1 MSQFRTSGGLDDPI
15 AEDGDRGFTGVNK
28 RLQLNQLKAGEVRES
43 LNGRME
49 GYWKPRKAVV
59 VKSSGLTTG
68 QVPLTI
74 PFYLIDGS
82 DTPSTISAA
91 TVPTAGTLR
100 VTVTAHGFVAGDT
113 IFGVIAGLAGNV
125 TINGNYLLTYQGVN
139 TLECQ
144 VAGLTSISDGVGT
157 LQIQSKRITASS
169 VPTNG
174 TLNVTIASHGFEVDT
189 NGYAT
194 IAGLTGNVAVNGV
207 RLMTY
212 VDTNTLSTPIT
223 GLTSMATDGIGTL
236 SVTPINDNAI
246 SNVRG
251 SCLFSDPSEDSKE
264 YVIIALNS
272 VVKKIDLETFQAT
285 DLVLPSGESIDGDV
299 DMIQAFDKIYI
310 FREGDQALK
319 WSDGI
324 STQFYKV
331 AGGPYYQP
339 VRFGVAA
346 NVAWNTG
353 YATVT
358 MEAGALKPFSGVAT
372 ANGTQTLLIPEF
384 FDNGIQRSYV
394 DGYYNDTTVTI
405 NSISRTVSAY
415 IGLTGQF
422 TIDGAAIT
430 NGTQYSFTNLQCHTL
445 KEGESLEVLN
455 ASSLDTI
462 KAGDFLSVSDNT
474 KYNQFRFQT
483 VEAKTGTHR
492 IDFGQISSLGGG
504 FTFMPGPPWGV
515 AFQRRLWVP
524 FFYDCGGTLTA
535 PTYTSRNIKDEILV
549 SDILDGYTYDQ
560 IYNQFRISSGSA
572 DYLVAMHGFY
582 EDSMIVLLRNSL
594 HLIVG
599 TQGTLADTVVKELT
613 REVGCLA
620 RKSVVLQGNNLLFL
634 SDNGIYGLAFID
646 QYNLRGVEQPL
657 SRDVQLYI
665 DRINKNLAS
674 NAVATYFNN
683 RYWIALPLDSVAGAN
698 DAVGNNAILIYNFL
712 NQGWESLDTYDDSR
726 FLITNL
732 IVARAGVRDDL
743 YCVTSTGGLHRIDDV
758 DGVFDVVS
766 IDTTSSTN
774 SSIPINSSLT
784 TRGYDLGDLGRKRYT
799 DSQLEIQALDND
811 ASSEL
816 SIAFST
822 EDPDNA
828 TIVGTTT
835 ESIGEYITAGDTA
848 NVRNRLGG
856 VRGYTGTVVLTRT
869 AGSPKVHSIKVAGS
883 LTNRSIISQH

>member
-1 MSQFRTSGGLDDPI
+1 MSQFRSSGGLDDPI

-74 PFYLIDGS
+74 PFYLIDGTS
-82 DTPSTISAA
+82 ATISAA

-100 VTVTAHGFVAGDT
+100 VTVASHGFVAGDT

-125 TINGNYLLTYQGVN
+125 TINGNYLLTYYDAN
-139 TLECQ
+139 NFECQ
-144 VAGLTSISDGVGT
+144 VSGLTSISDGVGT
-157 LQIQSKRITASS
+157 LQIQSKRITDAS
-169 VPTNG
+169 VPTAG
-174 TLNVTIASHGFEVDT
+174 TLNIEITGHGFGSST
-189 NGYAT
+189 TGYAT
-194 IAGLTGNVAVNGV
+194 IAGMSGTGATINGN
-207 RLMTY
+207 RLMSY
-212 VDTNTLSTPIT
+212 YDANNLRCSIAN
-223 GLTSMATDGIGTL
+223 LTAVSDKIGTL
-236 SVTPINDNAI
+236 SAIPINNNAV

-251 SCLFSDPSEDSKE
+251 SCLFSDPSQDSKE
-264 YVIIALNS
+264 YIIIALNS
-272 VVKKIDLETFQAT
+272 VVKKIDLETFQST
-285 DLVLPSGESIDGDV
+285 DLSLPSGESIDGDV
-299 DMIQAFDKIYI
+299 DMIQAFDKVYI

-319 WSDGI
+319 WNDGL

-346 NVAWNTG
+346 NVAWNIG

-384 FDNGIQRSYV
+384 FDNGIQRSYT
-394 DGYYNDTTVTI
+394 DGYYDGTTVTI
-405 NSISRTVSAY
+405 NSVARTVSAY

-430 NGTQYSFTNLQCHTL
+430 SGTSYSFTNLQCHTL
-445 KEGESLEVLN
+445 KEGEALEVLN
-455 ASSLDTI
+455 VSSLDTI
-462 KAGDFLSVSDNT
+462 KDGDFLSVSDNT

-483 VEAKTGTHR
+483 VEAKTGSHR

-504 FTFMPGPPWGV
+504 FTFMPGPPWGI
-515 AFQRRLWVP
+515 AFQRRLWLP
-524 FFYDCGGTLTA
+524 FFYSCGGTLTA
-535 PTYTSRNIKDEILV
+535 PTYTSRNIKDEIIV

-560 IYNQFRISSGSA
+560 IYNQFRISSGTA

-582 EDSMIVLLRNSL
+582 EDSMIVLMRNSL
-594 HLIVG
+594 HLIAG
-599 TQGTLADTVVKELT
+599 TQGSLADTVVKELT

-657 SRDVQLYI
+657 SRDVQPYI
-665 DRINKNLAS
+665 DRINKNLAE

-683 RYWIALPLDSVAGAN
+683 RYWIALPLDSVVGAN
-698 DAVGNNAILIYNFL
+698 DATGNNAILIYNFL
-712 NQGWESLDTYDDSR
+712 NNGWESLDTYGDSR

-743 YCVTSTGGLHRIDDV
+743 YCVTSTGGLHRIDDS
-758 DGVFDVVS
+758 DGVLDVVS
-766 IDTTSSTN
+766 VDTTSATN
-774 SSIPINSSLT
+774 LSVPISSSVT

-799 DSQLEIQALDND
+799 DTQIEMQALDND

-828 TIVGTTT
+828 VTVGTTSD
-835 ESIGEYITAGDTA
+835 SIGEFLTSGDTA
-848 NVRNRLGG
+848 NIRNRLGG

>member
-68 QVPLTI
+68 QVPLAI
-74 PFYLIDGS
+74 PFYIIES
-82 DTPSTISAA
+82 AKTILAA
-91 TVPTAGTLR
+91 
-100 VTVTAHGFVAGDT
+100 
-113 IFGVIAGLAGNV
+113 
-125 TINGNYLLTYQGVN
+125 
-139 TLECQ
+139 
-144 VAGLTSISDGVGT
+144 
-157 LQIQSKRITASS
+157 S
-169 VPTNG
+169 VPATG
-174 TLNVTIASHGFEVDT
+174 TLNITVTGHGFASGST
-189 NGYAT
+189 GYAT
-194 IAGLTGNVAVNGV
+194 IAGLSGTGATIDGNH
-207 RLMTY
+207 LMSYYDANNLRCTI
-212 VDTNTLSTPIT
+212 S
-223 GLTSMATDGIGTL
+223 GLATITDGVGTL
-236 SVTPINDNAI
+236 SATPINNNAV

-251 SCLFSDPSEDSKE
+251 SCLFSDPTLGSKE
-264 YVIIALNS
+264 FILIALNS
-272 VVKKIDLETFQAT
+272 VVKKIDLDTFASV
-285 DLVLPSGESIDGDV
+285 DLALPTGESIDGDV

-319 WSDGI
+319 WSDGL
-324 STQFYKV
+324 SSQFYKV

-339 VRFGVAA
+339 VQFGVAA
-346 NVAWNTG
+346 NVAWNIG

-358 MEAGALKPFSGVAT
+358 VEAASLKSFSGVAT

-384 FDNGIQRSYV
+384 FDNGIQRSYT
-394 DGYYNDTTVTI
+394 DGYYDGTTVTI
-405 NSISRTVSAY
+405 NSIARTVSAY

-422 TIDGAAIT
+422 TISGAAIT
-430 NGTQYSFTNLQCHTL
+430 SGTAYTFTNLQCHTL
-445 KEGESLEVLN
+445 KEGENLEVVN
-455 ASSLDTI
+455 VSSLDTI
-462 KAGDFLSVSDNT
+462 KNGDFLVISNNT
-474 KYNQFRFQT
+474 KYNQFTFQT
-483 VEAKTGTHR
+483 VESKTGTHR
-492 IDFGQISSLGGG
+492 IDFGQIASLGGG

-515 AFQRRLWVP
+515 AFQRRLWLP
-524 FFYDCGGTLTA
+524 FFYDCKGTLTS
-535 PTYTSRNIKDEILV
+535 PTYSTRNIKDEIIA

-560 IYNQFRISSGSA
+560 IYNQFRISSGAA

-582 EDSMIVLLRNSL
+582 EDSLVVLMRNSL

-599 TQGTLADTVVKELT
+599 TQGSLADTVVKELT

-657 SRDVQLYI
+657 SRDVQPYI

-674 NAVATYFNN
+674 NAIATYFNN

-698 DAVGNNAILIYNFL
+698 DATGNNAILIYNFL
-712 NQGWESLDTYDDSR
+712 NNGWESLDTYGDSR

-743 YCVTSTGGLHRIDDV
+743 YCVTSTGGLHRIDDTE
-758 DGVFDVVS
+758 GVFDVVS
-766 IDTTSSTN
+766 VDTTSSTN
-774 SSIPINSSLT
+774 LNVPISSSVT

-799 DSQLEIQALDND
+799 DTQIEMQALEND
-811 ASSEL
+811 ATTEL

-828 TIVGTTT
+828 VTVGTTT
-835 ESIGEYITAGDTA
+835 ESIGEYISAGDTA
-848 NVRNRLGG
+848 NIRNRLGG

-883 LTNRSIISQH
+883 LTNRAIISQH